1 MVLEGRAAL
10 VMNDG
15 TSKYHVVE
23 LGGRTCAELRPELLE
38 QLLAP
43 KKRETEIM
51 VARPAPASSTPP
63 TACA

>member
-1 MVLEGRAAL
+1 MLSGGALRYRGLRQAA
-10 VMNDG
+10 G
-15 TSKYHVVE
+15 P
-23 LGGRTCAELRPELLE
+23 CAELRPELLE

-63 TACA
+63 TARA

>member
-1 MVLEGRAAL
+1 MLSGGAL
-10 VMNDG
+10 RYRG
-15 TSKYHVVE
+15 LRQAS
-23 LGGRTCAELRPELLE
+23 GPCAELRPELLE

-63 TACA
+63 TARA

>member
-1 MVLEGRAAL
+1 MLSGGALRYRGLRQAA
-10 VMNDG
+10 G
-15 TSKYHVVE
+15 P
-23 LGGRTCAELRPELLE
+23 CAELRPELLE

-51 VARPAPASSTPP
+51 VARPAPASSTAP